1 MRGKSYLKKIFF
13 ILCFVSAVNSLFT
26 VDDYLLK
33 LLRVFISISFIL
45 LFLIFVRN
53 ITMNNWLFRNRF
65 YWFYPI
71 ILLISLSFYLIM
83 ITIFNAEMPS
93 VNKVLVIILISLS
106 IGFFWGAVERFRE
119 NKYLSGKNLC
129 ETVDL
134 VTKDL
139 DTINR
144 GALVKNNE
152 NKFAFKKKDETIFEF
167 TSADVKKV
175 NIKKEYKIFPIM
187 LEIELYNGEK
197 YNFESQFP
205 FVWKNLLI
213 A

>member
-1 MRGKSYLKKIFF
+1 MDGKLYLKKIFF
-13 ILCFVSAVNSLFT
+13 ILCFVAAVNAFFT
-26 VDDYLLK
+26 VDYYLLK

-45 LFLIFVRN
+45 LFLMFVRN

-71 ILLISLSFYLIM
+71 ILLISLSFYLTM
-83 ITIFNAEMPS
+83 IAIFNVETPS
-93 VNKVLVIILISLS
+93 VNKVLAIILIALS

-119 NKYLSGKNLC
+119 HKYLSGENLC

-134 VTKDL
+134 VTIDL

-144 GALVKNNE
+144 GALVKNND
-152 NKFAFKKKDETIFEF
+152 NKFAFKKKDKIIFEF
-167 TSADVKKV
+167 KSADVKKV

-187 LEIELYNGEK
+187 LEIELHNGEK

-205 FVWKNLLI
+205 VVWKNLLS

>member
-1 MRGKSYLKKIFF
+1 MSGKSYLKKRFF
-13 ILCFVSAVNSLFT
+13 ILCFVAALNALFS

-93 VNKVLVIILISLS
+93 VNKVLAIILISLS

-152 NKFAFKKKDETIFEF
+152 NKFAFKKKDKIIFEF

-175 NIKKEYKIFPIM
+175 SIKKEYKIFPIM
-187 LEIELYNGEK
+187 LEIELSNGEK

-205 FVWKNLLI
+205 VVWKNLLI

>member
-1 MRGKSYLKKIFF
+1 MRGKSFLKKIFF
-13 ILCFVSAVNSLFT
+13 ILCFVAAVNALFT

-53 ITMNNWLFRNRF
+53 ITMTNWLFRNRF

-83 ITIFNAEMPS
+83 IIIFNAEMPS
-93 VNKVLVIILISLS
+93 VNKVLAIILIALS

-119 NKYLSGKNLC
+119 HKYLSGENLC

-144 GALVKNNE
+144 GALVKNND
-152 NKFAFKKKDETIFEF
+152 NKFAFKKKDEFIFEF

-187 LEIELYNGEK
+187 LEIELHNGEK

-205 FVWKNLLI
+205 FVWKNLI
-213 A
+213 TA

>member
-1 MRGKSYLKKIFF
+1 MSGKLYLKKIFF
-13 ILCFVSAVNSLFT
+13 ILCFVAAVNALFT
-26 VDDYLLK
+26 VDGYVLK

-53 ITMNNWLFRNRF
+53 ITMTNWLFRNRF

-93 VNKVLVIILISLS
+93 VNKVLAIILIALS

-152 NKFAFKKKDETIFEF
+152 NKFAFKKKDEIIFEF

-187 LEIELYNGEK
+187 LEIELHNGEN